1 MMRPQAARLRKPP
14 AGSGRTRRKRWPI
27 LAGAGIVVVLAMV
40 WVWLWYYAASIA
52 DRTLSGWVER
62 EAAAGRVYSC
72 GTQSIGGFPFGI
84 HAHCVD
90 AATQIKS
97 NLPPYDVKAKSV
109 TFAAE
114 VYRPTWLTGDV
125 VGPIT
130 VTEPGQPPSFV
141 ADWTRARVSV
151 HGVPPDPEG
160 VAFDL
165 NGPHLDRVGGA
176 GGSNETLF
184 GAKLADL
191 QGHIVAGSPRDR
203 PVIELTLRLDGA
215 TAPTLHPFFA
225 APVEVELDAVLRGFK
240 DLAPKPFAERFR
252 EMQAANGDIT
262 IKALRIAQGNAVV
275 AGAGRL
281 TVNERGKL
289 DGLVRVAIVD
299 IEDIVPLLGI
309 DRLVGAGI
317 DRLSGT
323 EGAAA
328 QGLGAQGLGAQ
339 GMGAL
344 DRLIPGLGG
353 AIRDTANASLIENLK
368 KMGEPTVLGKAP
380 AIILPLRFADGAVYL
395 GMLRVGE
402 MPPLF

>member
-1 MMRPQAARLRKPP
+1 MMRPQAGRLRKPP
-14 AGSGRTRRKRWPI
+14 AGFGRARRKRWPI
-27 LAGAGIVVVLAMV
+27 LAAAAIVVIVLAIV

-52 DRTLSGWVER
+52 DRTLAGWVER
-62 EAAAGRVYSC
+62 EAAAGRIYSC
-72 GTQSIGGFPFGI
+72 GTQSIEGFPFGI

-90 AATQIKS
+90 AASQIKS
-97 NLPPYDVKAKSV
+97 NFPLYDVRAKSV

-114 VYRPTWLTGDV
+114 VYRPTWLTGDI

-130 VTEPGQPPSFV
+130 VTQPGQPPSFV
-141 ADWTRARVSV
+141 ADWTRARISV

-165 NGPHLDRVGGA
+165 NGPRLDRVGGA
-176 GGSNETLF
+176 GDSNETLF
-184 GAKLADL
+184 NAKLADL
-191 QGHIVAGSPRDR
+191 QGHIVAGSPRNH
-203 PVIELTLRLDGA
+203 PVIELTLHLAGA
-215 TAPTLHPFFA
+215 TAPTLHPLFA
-225 APVEVELDAVLRGFK
+225 APVEVEIDAVLRGFK

-262 IKALRIAQGNAVV
+262 IKSLRIAQANAVV
-275 AGAGRL
+275 AGAGTL
-281 TVNERGKL
+281 TVNEHGKL
-289 DGLVRVAIVD
+289 EGLVRVAIVD

-309 DRLVGAGI
+309 DRLIGQGI
-317 DRLSGT
+317 DRLAGT
-323 EGAAA
+323 EGSA
-328 QGLGAQGLGAQ
+328 AQ

-368 KMGEPTVLGKAP
+368 KMGEPTVIGKAP

-395 GMLRVGE
+395 GMVRVGD